1 MELDTSTQNS
11 NSILEYLREDLS
23 LPSDPATL
31 SQRYRQAT
39 PFPHLL
45 FNNMFDD
52 HLVGS
57 LVEEISAISQTGWA
71 LQESNHQRK
80 VNLRSAVD
88 LGVYGRRYVDLVHS
102 AAFLYLLSEITG
114 IWGLVP
120 DPYLSGAGYTLIPNG
135 GFFDVHADRNYDH
148 QIGLTRRLSMI
159 TYLNRD
165 WNPGCGG
172 QLELWNTSGTQCESV
187 IEPLFN
193 TTILFE
199 IGDRNFHAIRKVAT
213 PQGITRNAFVS
224 YYHTAPEANGNK
236 PHTSLFAPA
245 VYKRGG
251 KVKEMIS
258 GYLIPPKIGNAIFRL
273 RKSLGTGGR

>member
-23 LPSDPATL
+23 LPSDTATL

-52 HLVGS
+52 QLISS
-57 LVEEISAISQTGWA
+57 LVEEISAINRGGWA
-71 LQESNHQRK
+71 LHESDHHRK

-88 LGVYGRRYVDLVHS
+88 LATYGRRYVNLVHS
-102 AAFLYLLSEITG
+102 AAFLYFLSEITG
-114 IWGLVP
+114 VWGLVP
-120 DPYLSGAGYTLIPNG
+120 DPYLSGAGYSLIPSG
-135 GFFDVHADRNYDH
+135 GFFDVHADRNCDH
-148 QIGLTRRLSMI
+148 QVGLTRRLSMI

-165 WNPGCGG
+165 WKSGCGG

-199 IGDRNFHAIRKVAT
+199 IGDQNFHAIRKVVT
-213 PQGITRNAFVS
+213 PQGITRNAFIS
-224 YYHTAPEANGNK
+224 YYHTSPVAGVDK
-236 PHTSLFAPA
+236 PHTSLFGPG

-258 GYLIPPKIGNAIFRL
+258 GYLIPPKIGSAISRV
-273 RKSLGTGGR
+273 RKSLSTRGQ